1 MKKLLLWDIDGTL
14 LKSGDASRRAL
25 EYAIKRIFSIEASL
39 GDIDFSGRTD
49 LTIFRRLFS
58 KYELE
63 NNKENLQ
70 GLSELYFQ
78 QLTVEL
84 PKGDGV
90 VCPGV
95 PEVLEIAHQ
104 RDDLVQGLLTG
115 NFERSAQAKLEHFK
129 LWQYFE
135 FGAFGEE
142 SYDRNDLG
150 PKALERAQHAC
161 RHTFPSE
168 HIFVIGDTLHDIA
181 CGKALRANTIGVA
194 TGWTKAEDLAVHNPT
209 ALLTDLS
216 DAVPFFQIFDN

>member
-14 LKSGDASRRAL
+14 LKSGGASRRAL
-25 EYAIKRIFSIEASL
+25 EYAIKKIFSIEASL
-39 GDIDFSGRTD
+39 DDIDFSGRTD
-49 LTIFRRLFS
+49 LTIFRQFFS

-70 GLSELYFQ
+70 GMSELYFQ

-95 PEVLEIAHQ
+95 HEVLEIAHQ

-150 PKALERAQHAC
+150 PKALERAQDAC
-161 RHTFPSE
+161 RYTFPSE

-216 DAVPFFQIFDN
+216 DAVTFFQIFDN

>member
-39 GDIDFSGRTD
+39 DDIDFSGRTD
-49 LTIFRRLFS
+49 LAIFRQFFS

-70 GLSELYFQ
+70 RLSGLYFQ

-95 PEVLEIAHQ
+95 PEVLEITHQ

-150 PKALERAQHAC
+150 PKALERAQAAC
-161 RHTFPSE
+161 RYTFPSE

-194 TGWTKAEDLAVHNPT
+194 TGWTKAEDLAVYNPT

-216 DAVPFFQIFDN
+216 DAVPFFQVFDN

>member
-14 LKSGDASRRAL
+14 LISGGASRRAL
-25 EYAIKRIFSIEASL
+25 EYSINRIFSIEASL
-39 GDIDFSGRTD
+39 DDIDFSGRTD
-49 LTIFRRLFS
+49 LSIFRQFFS

-84 PKGDGV
+84 PKGEGML
-90 VCPGV
+90 CPGV
-95 PEVLEIAHQ
+95 LEVLEIVHQ

-115 NFERSAQAKLEHFK
+115 NFERSAQAKLEHFN
-129 LWQYFE
+129 LWHYFE

-150 PKALERAQHAC
+150 PKALERAHDTC
-161 RHTFPSE
+161 RYTFPSD

-181 CGKALRANTIGVA
+181 CGKALSANTIGVA
-194 TGWTKAEDLAVHNPT
+194 TGWTKVEDLAVHNPT
-209 ALLTDLS
+209 HLFKDLS
-216 DAVPFFQIFDN
+216 DASSFFQIFDN